1 MVVKKWMGLNIILRR
16 LRMRILVL
24 KRLTTHQTRLH
35 ASFHKAETQ
44 METSLKN
51 VKSVY
56 IVEMNIF
63 VINICPKLLNILF
76 KRQTPVL
83 SLVRPGFSRNKNKNN
98 PHQNMLGRELLSKP
112 NSNSNSMQ
120 LGLRLDT
127 VLAVNTPQGIFRLA
141 RELKGAD
148 MTF

>member
-24 KRLTTHQTRLH
+24 KRLTTLQTRLH

-83 SLVRPGFSRNKNKNN
+83 SLVRPGFSRNKNKN
-98 PHQNMLGRELLSKP
+98 K
-112 NSNSNSMQ
+112 NSNSMQ

>member
-1 MVVKKWMGLNIILRR
+1 
-16 LRMRILVL
+16 
-24 KRLTTHQTRLH
+24 
-35 ASFHKAETQ
+35 

-83 SLVRPGFSRNKNKNN
+83 SLVRPGFSRNKNKN
-98 PHQNMLGRELLSKP
+98 
-112 NSNSNSMQ
+112 SNSMQ

>member
-1 MVVKKWMGLNIILRR
+1 
-16 LRMRILVL
+16 
-24 KRLTTHQTRLH
+24 
-35 ASFHKAETQ
+35 

-83 SLVRPGFSRNKNKNN
+83 SLVRPGFSRNKNKN
-98 PHQNMLGRELLSKP
+98 K
-112 NSNSNSMQ
+112 NSNSMQ